1 MSKDKLFRM
10 LEYLDPSFNKDRETL
25 DVRNAENLKTT
36 SLKNANS
43 KISNHDEFRQAFDNW
58 FGDLG
63 VSGIYK
69 NNFNSTTAISDIR
82 KIFDKYNIKS

>member
-1 MSKDKLFRM
+1 MNKDKLFRM
-10 LEYLDPSFNKDRETL
+10 LEYLDPSFKKDRESF
-25 DVRNAENLKTT
+25 DVKNVENLKTT
-36 SLKNANS
+36 SLKIANS
-43 KISNHDEFRQAFDNW
+43 KISNQDEFRQAFDDW

-82 KIFDKYNIKS
+82 RIFDKYNIKS